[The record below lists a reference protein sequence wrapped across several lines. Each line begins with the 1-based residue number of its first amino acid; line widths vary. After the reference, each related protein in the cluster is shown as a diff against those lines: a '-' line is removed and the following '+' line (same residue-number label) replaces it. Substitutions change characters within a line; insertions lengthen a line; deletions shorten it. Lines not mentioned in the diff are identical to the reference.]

1 MATIPEIMMPIL
13 RDVRTKDER
22 ELLRDQIGE
31 LEAALFRSDPKATER
46 ILTSHLPED
55 LANAMRNVLAAPQ
68 FKDSPEVLR
77 KFFQDL
83 RDMIDK
89 LPLLKL
95 SIAFKP
101 TEEMISRLHGWTQ
114 EHIGPGIV
122 LDINYD
128 SLMLGGA
135 RIIFG
140 GKYKEMTLA
149 QIITNV
155 LAKEKTTVMGMIK

>member
-1 MATIPEIMMPIL
+1 MIAIPEIMMPIL
-13 RDVRTKDER
+13 RDVRTEDER

-46 ILTSHLPED
+46 ILTSHLPKD
-55 LANAMRNVLAAPQ
+55 LADAMRNVLNAPQ
-68 FKDSPEVLR
+68 FKGSPDAIR

-83 RDMIDK
+83 RDVVDK

-95 SIAFKP
+95 GIAFRP

-114 EHIGPGIV
+114 ENIGLGVV
-122 LDINYD
+122 LDISYD
-128 SLMLGGA
+128 SSMLGGA

-140 GKYKEMTLA
+140 GRYKEMTLA
-149 QIITNV
+149 QIVTNV
-155 LAKEKTTVMGMIK
+155 LVKEKTTVMEMIK